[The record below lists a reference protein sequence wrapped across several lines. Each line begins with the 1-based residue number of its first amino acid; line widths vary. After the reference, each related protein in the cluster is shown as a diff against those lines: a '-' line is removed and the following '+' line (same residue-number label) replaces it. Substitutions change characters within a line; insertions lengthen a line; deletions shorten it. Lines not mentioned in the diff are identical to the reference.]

1 MVKNLKLNTVDG
13 FTSKK
18 KQKKKTTTT
27 TTTKQQRKRQK
38 YLFFPQHQHPT
49 GSFRLTKER
58 YSYAIKKITLT
69 KDNDNDGHSKDHNW
83 TIVIVQLGL
92 FLDTSNYGKFYTDIQ
107 IILTLTY
114 PKFSKL

>member
-1 MVKNLKLNTVDG
+1 MVSL
-13 FTSKK
+13 
-18 KQKKKTTTT
+18 QKKPKNKQNNNNNNNKTTEKKT
-27 TTTKQQRKRQK
+27 K

-58 YSYAIKKITLT
+58 YSYVIKKITLT

-114 PKFSKL
+114 PKFYKL

>member
-1 MVKNLKLNTVDG
+1 MASLKNKKT
-13 FTSKK
+13 KK
-18 KQKKKTTTT
+18 KQK
-27 TTTKQQRKRQK
+27 TKNRDKGKR

-58 YSYAIKKITLT
+58 YSYVIKKITLK

-92 FLDTSNYGKFYTDIQ
+92 FLDTSNYGEFYTDIQ
-107 IILTLTY
+107 IILTLTTI
-114 PKFSKL
+114 S